1 MRLESIKTTLAI
13 LRKQKMDTLIQHQ
26 NEFLSEKNRAK
37 NNSTQILNNKDIV
50 SNSGSSNNN
59 NNNNTSLKALL
70 HSNIDKFTEYI
81 FRIDQFQ
88 SLFYTNQTTQSTEKL
103 QQPLLSAKKKKKQPS
118 DGKLGGSSVT
128 SLSMTSEGI
137 AEDGNDGDSSGNSAG
152 DDGKGGENDSKN
164 SKSGSLDGLLF
175 DSDDESIVAKKHEQT
190 NITAKEAINKSQ
202 QTQSTTK
209 NEPQIVE
216 QKTSSVPTKTTQGKS
231 PVVNKTTQTVVK
243 TPQKKSDDF
252 DINNVDLD
260 DFA

>member
-1 MRLESIKTTLAI
+1 
-13 LRKQKMDTLIQHQ
+13 MDTLIQHQ
-26 NEFLSEKNRAK
+26 NEFLSEKNRTK
-37 NNSTQILNNKDIV
+37 NNSTQILNNKDII
-50 SNSGSSNNN
+50 SNNGNN

-103 QQPLLSAKKKKKQPS
+103 QQPLLSAKKKKKQLS
-118 DGKLGGSSVT
+118 DGKLGGSSVN

-137 AEDGNDGDSSGNSAG
+137 AEDENDGDSNNS
-152 DDGKGGENDSKN
+152 DKN
-164 SKSGSLDGLLF
+164 SEVQSESLDRLLF
-175 DSDDESIVAKKHEQT
+175 DSDDESIVATKHEQT
-190 NITAKEAINKSQ
+190 NITAKETINKSQ
-202 QTQSTTK
+202 QTQSTK
-209 NEPQIVE
+209 KDE
-216 QKTSSVPTKTTQGKS
+216 QKTSPVGPTPAVAKPVPTKTPQEKS